1 MRVLAAAIGV
11 SLTAAAPVVTVSP
24 IASDTSLATP
34 LPLHVGGRAVP
45 TAEGFERQWPGS
57 YFEATFRGR
66 AAVMKVGGGE
76 ATLHVLVD
84 GRTVATLVKPRPG
97 LYRIGDL
104 ASGTHRVRVEVAS
117 ESQAAPTLFGGFF
130 AADALPAPTRSR
142 RIEFVGDSHTV
153 GYGNISPKRDCTE
166 AEVSATT
173 DTSQGIAGIVG
184 RRYDADYRVNAI
196 SGRGVVRNYD
206 GFAAD
211 TLPVA
216 YPHAL
221 FDKTD
226 TADDRGWHPQ
236 LYVVALGTNDFS
248 TPLKAGEK
256 WHDRAALHADFE
268 VTYAAFLRSLGARDP
283 AAHVLVWATDMADG
297 EIAAEARNTIER
309 LRAAGMKDIAFV
321 PAKGLAFSG
330 CHAHP
335 SVADDERIA
344 RLVAAYIDAHPDLWR
359 RGAIKG
365 SGDPRAAART
375 DR

>member
-45 TAEGFERQWPGS
+45 TVEGFERQWPGS

-97 LYRIGDL
+97 LYRVGDL
-104 ASGTHRVRVEVAS
+104 ASGTHRIRVEVAS
-117 ESQAAPTLFGGFF
+117 ESQAAPSVFGGFY
-130 AADALPAPTRSR
+130 AAVALPAPTRAR
-142 RIEFVGDSHTV
+142 HIEFIGDSHTV
-153 GYGNISPKRDCTE
+153 GYGNVSPKRDCTQ

-173 DTSQGIAGIVG
+173 DTSLGIAGIIG

-211 TLPVA
+211 PLPVA
-216 YPHAL
+216 YRHVL
-221 FDKTD
+221 FDKAD
-226 TADDRGWHPQ
+226 FADDRGWHPQ
-236 LYVVALGTNDFS
+236 IYVVALGTNDFS
-248 TPLKAGEK
+248 TPLKPGEK
-256 WHDRAALHADFE
+256 WPDRAALHADFE
-268 VTYAAFLRSLGARDP
+268 ATYAAFLRRLRARHP
-283 AAHVLVWATDMADG
+283 AAHLLVWATDMADG
-297 EIAAEARNTIER
+297 EIAAEARDTVER
-309 LRAAGMKDIAFV
+309 LQAAGMKDIAFV
-321 PAKGLAFSG
+321 PATGLAFSG

-344 RLVAAYIDAHPDLWR
+344 RLLATYIDAHPGLWR
-359 RGAIKG
+359 RGG
-365 SGDPRAAART
+365 RP
-375 DR
+375 